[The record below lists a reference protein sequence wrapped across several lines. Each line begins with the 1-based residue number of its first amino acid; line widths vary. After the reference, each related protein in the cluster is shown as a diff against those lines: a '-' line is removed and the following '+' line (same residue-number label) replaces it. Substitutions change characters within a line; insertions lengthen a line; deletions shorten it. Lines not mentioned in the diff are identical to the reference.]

1 MNKLW
6 TFGDSFTAGIKPDY
20 PQFEPYRDYVEY
32 LGMKSCDIPE
42 SWAGQLAF
50 KLGMILRD
58 FSNGGNSNEEIFLN
72 FMVNCHKINKG
83 DIVILQWTT
92 MNRFLWAL
100 PKDLWK
106 KSPIESSI
114 PLGTELTKFIRAGV
128 NTTSL
133 SFEELSKL
141 GINVPKEVFGYMAQ
155 MKSEEAWLTQ
165 IYAQENLIT
174 EFCDSKGISC
184 FFWATDNR
192 IHSNK
197 GERPQYICSNIYK
210 DGMRVAK
217 ERDPNCKW
225 PYNDTQLYLEG
236 LTQHGCTSIY
246 MESDGIVQ
254 DDYHKGFKGN
264 KRQCELFYKWITD
277 TRFDYL
283 I

>member
-1 MNKLW
+1 MNHQHHLVNSRASIDTAKNTEQL
-6 TFGDSFTAGIKPDY
+6 DSWGID
-20 PQFEPYRDYVEY
+20 
-32 LGMKSCDIPE
+32 
-42 SWAGQLAF
+42 
-50 KLGMILRD
+50 
-58 FSNGGNSNEEIFLN
+58 
-72 FMVNCHKINKG
+72 
-83 DIVILQWTT
+83 
-92 MNRFLWAL
+92 
-100 PKDLWK
+100 
-106 KSPIESSI
+106 
-114 PLGTELTKFIRAGV
+114 
-128 NTTSL
+128 
-133 SFEELSKL
+133 
-141 GINVPKEVFGYMAQ
+141 VPKEVFGYMAQ

-246 MESDGIVQ
+246 MESM
-254 DDYHKGFKGN
+254 
-264 KRQCELFYKWITD
+264 ELYKMIITKD
-277 TRFDYL
+277 LKETKDNVNCF
-283 I
+283 ING